1 LRNLGNFI
9 DILFIKSVPPLFAP
23 KPVEAHRN
31 CTYQKFMRGEKIT
44 GIFLNSSRVTLR
56 DINWAAKKSDA
67 GDLFSLS
74 DISNSLKFDCTAK
87 NMNS

>member
-1 LRNLGNFI
+1 
-9 DILFIKSVPPLFAP
+9 
-23 KPVEAHRN
+23 
-31 CTYQKFMRGEKIT
+31 MRGEKIT